1 MERIPPLK
9 HLMSA
14 SPATSRLPPVP
25 LFNEETQTQSVDS
38 ATNKQSVG
46 EDFCVNSTELTR
58 FVVFVGI
65 VATKLLIFL
74 SAYVVCE
81 LKRRKLCRENGVN
94 SGEAALVR
102 KNKDQSA
109 KAKAKQRR
117 MSLKLIRS
125 FHQQPANDD
134 DTALEEEM
142 GLHGAEAEDVEVM
155 FIDSVINTR
164 VAASIKGQPSILAQL
179 LPMIVLILKDPK
191 KYNDEQLQLACSLSL
206 VRLMLLS
213 EKLCTSNLQL
223 LFTLMEK
230 SNIEKVTLEF
240 KFAF

>member
-1 MERIPPLK
+1 MEKMPPLK
-9 HLMSA
+9 YLMNLA
-14 SPATSRLPPVP
+14 STSSRLPPVP
-25 LFNEETQTQSVDS
+25 LFNEESQSQTQSSLEPVANTQ
-38 ATNKQSVG
+38 ATG
-46 EDFCVNSTELTR
+46 EDFTTNSSHLTR
-58 FVVFVGI
+58 FVVFTGI

-117 MSLKLIRS
+117 MSIKLIRS
-125 FHQQPANDD
+125 FHQQPTTDD

-155 FIDSVINTR
+155 LIESVINTR
-164 VAASIKGQPSILAQL
+164 VAASIKGHPSIIAQL
-179 LPMIVLILKDPK
+179 LPLMVVILKDPA
-191 KYNDEQLQLACSLSL
+191 KYHDEQLQLACALSL

-213 EKLCTSNLQL
+213 EKLCTANLQL

-230 SNIEKVTLEF
+230 SSIEKV
-240 KFAF
+240 KII